1 MKNLLAIL
9 LPVVMMVSCTLP
21 GNEEKSANTKTINC
35 DKSVTY
41 GDVAIC
47 LPVIDGMVE
56 SYSNSKVK
64 ARADAFNPDMNVILG
79 YYLNNATFKQVDR
92 LEEVVLD
99 DYFQIYAAKS
109 LQNVKITTAELD
121 EMGETISDN
130 YIKENWEELNE
141 KINKEFEFMSVA
153 KPILLDTY
161 TPNPDARTYV
171 LLIKYEEGE
180 DFHILVTAM
189 NIVKLQDR
197 MIFMAYYKAFKSE
210 ETITK
215 VKEKNNE
222 IVDALVKANT

>member
-79 YYLNNATFKQVDR
+79 YYLNNATYKQVDR